1 MLEYTLNTAYF
12 LLNLQGTAVVAL
24 KGQSVVVI
32 GVERR
37 AVPKLQV
44 SSAAHAYENSS
55 MYLAATSITSPA
67 RMPRPNSQDPSTLRK
82 ILAVD
87 EHITLAFAGLAADA
101 RVLINKARLEA
112 QSHRLT
118 VEDEP
123 SVEYMARFIART
135 QQRYTQRGGVRPF
148 GICTIMA
155 GHDVTGVPQLYVTDP
170 AGTYA
175 AWKANA
181 IGHNDK
187 SLREYLESHYSDGMD
202 EEAAIK
208 LVVETLM
215 EVVEPSSKSMAITV
229 CRAGKKSEEL
239 DSDTIMAVAK
249 AIEEE
254 RAEAAE
260 GGPAASAA
268 APST

>member
-1 MLEYTLNTAYF
+1 MPGL
-12 LLNLQGTAVVAL
+12 
-24 KGQSVVVI
+24 
-32 GVERR
+32 
-37 AVPKLQV
+37 P
-44 SSAAHAYENSS
+44 
-55 MYLAATSITSPA
+55 SIP
-67 RMPRPNSQDPSTLRK
+67 QDPSTLRK
-82 ILAVD
+82 IVAVD

-181 IGHNDK
+181 IGRNDK
-187 SLREYLESHYSDGMD
+187 SLREYLESHYSEEMD

-239 DSDTIMAVAK
+239 DGDTIMAVAK

-260 GGPAASAA
+260 TGPAAAA